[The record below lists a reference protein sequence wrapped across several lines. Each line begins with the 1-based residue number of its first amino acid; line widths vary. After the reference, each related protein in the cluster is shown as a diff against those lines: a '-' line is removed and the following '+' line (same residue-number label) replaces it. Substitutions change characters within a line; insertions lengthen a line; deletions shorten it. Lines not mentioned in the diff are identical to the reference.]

1 MILTK
6 VKISHAMVIE
16 SSDEGVDGGEAL
28 RRGVAEIDL

>member
-1 MILTK
+1 
-6 VKISHAMVIE
+6 MVIE